1 MTKSRH
7 LYLKQTHSSKST
19 EARAISYSITKG
31 HIMSLSLE
39 EELDKEHLL
48 SIFNFLLY
56 KAEEEKGMMC
66 YISPEEATS
75 IIESYRKFY
84 NRIDSK
90 IAELDYQYED
100 NKSDI
105 NKIKESQRKQVIV
118 IRDLNAKIQ
127 KLQSELEMLKAGIK

>member
-7 LYLKQTHSSKST
+7 LYLKQTHSSKSI

-66 YISPEEATS
+66 YISPEEITN
-75 IIESYRKFY
+75 IIQSYRKICNY
-84 NRIDSK
+84 SEDK
-90 IAELDYQYED
+90 IAELDYEYKDSKDEID
-100 NKSDI
+100 
-105 NKIKESQRKQVIV
+105 KIKESQREQVIV

-127 KLQSELEMLKAGIK
+127 RLQSELEMLKAGIK

>member
-1 MTKSRH
+1 
-7 LYLKQTHSSKST
+7 
-19 EARAISYSITKG
+19 
-31 HIMSLSLE
+31 MSLSLE

-56 KAEEEKGMMC
+56 KAEKEKGMMC

-90 IAELDYQYED
+90 IVNLSCQYKD
-100 NKSDI
+100 NKGEI
-105 NKIKESQRKQVIV
+105 EKIKESQRKQGIV
-118 IRDLNAKIQ
+118 IRDLNVTIQ
-127 KLQSELEMLKAGIK
+127 RLQSELEMLKAGIK

>member
-1 MTKSRH
+1 MMQSRH

-56 KAEEEKGMMC
+56 KAEKEKGMMC
-66 YISPEEATS
+66 YISPEEATR
-75 IIESYRKFY
+75 IIESYKKICNY
-84 NRIDSK
+84 SEDK

-105 NKIKESQRKQVIV
+105 NKIKESQKKQVIV
-118 IRDLNAKIQ
+118 IRDLNVTIQ
-127 KLQSELEMLKAGIK
+127 RLQSELEMLKAGIK

>member
-7 LYLKQTHSSKST
+7 LYLKQTHPSKSI

-39 EELDKEHLL
+39 EELNKEHLL

-56 KAEEEKGMMC
+56 KAEKEKGMMC

-90 IAELDYQYED
+90 IVNLSCQYKD
-100 NKSDI
+100 NKGEI
-105 NKIKESQRKQVIV
+105 EKIKESQRKQGIV
-118 IRDLNAKIQ
+118 IRDLNVTIQ
-127 KLQSELEMLKAGIK
+127 RLQSELEMLKAGIK

>member
-1 MTKSRH
+1 
-7 LYLKQTHSSKST
+7 
-19 EARAISYSITKG
+19 
-31 HIMSLSLE
+31 MSLSLE

-56 KAEEEKGMMC
+56 KAEKEKGMMC

-84 NRIDSK
+84 NHSKEK
-90 IAELDYQYED
+90 IAELDYQYKD
-100 NKSDI
+100 NKFEI
-105 NKIKESQRKQVIV
+105 ERIKESQRTQGRL

-127 KLQSELEMLKAGIK
+127 NLQSELEMLKARIK

>member
-1 MTKSRH
+1 
-7 LYLKQTHSSKST
+7 
-19 EARAISYSITKG
+19 
-31 HIMSLSLE
+31 MSLSLE

-84 NRIDSK
+84 NHNDSK
-90 IAELDYQYED
+90 IAELDYQYKD
-100 NKSDI
+100 NKDEIDKI
-105 NKIKESQRKQVIV
+105 NERQRKQVIV

>member
-1 MTKSRH
+1 
-7 LYLKQTHSSKST
+7 
-19 EARAISYSITKG
+19 
-31 HIMSLSLE
+31 MSLSLE
-39 EELDKEHLL
+39 EELNKEHLL

-84 NRIDSK
+84 NYNDSK
-90 IAELDYQYED
+90 IVNLSCQYNEID
-100 NKSDI
+100 
-105 NKIKESQRKQVIV
+105 KIKESQRKQVIV